1 MVKRPSEQVIA
12 MAVDSVD
19 SNQMH
24 TVRET
29 ASLINLSTDYL
40 RDLINMGRV
49 EAVKPF
55 GGHLRIYR
63 EGICPLGGRLSVG
76 EIPHPANH
84 RTRIPHT
91 NKNQVRSTTAP
102 G

>member
-1 MVKRPSEQVIA
+1 MVKRPSEQVIV

-19 SNQMH
+19 SNRMH

-55 GGHLRIYR
+55 GGHLRIYPN
-63 EGICPLGGRLSVG
+63 EVKRLLRSMLTDG
-76 EIPHPANH
+76 EIP
-84 RTRIPHT
+84 
-91 NKNQVRSTTAP
+91 S
-102 G
+102 

>member
-1 MVKRPSEQVIA
+1 MVKRPSAQVIA

-19 SNQMH
+19 SNRMH

-49 EAVKPF
+49 KAVKPF
-55 GGHLRIYR
+55 GGHFRIPAYEVKRILRSM
-63 EGICPLGGRLSVG
+63 LTDG
-76 EIPHPANH
+76 EIP
-84 RTRIPHT
+84 
-91 NKNQVRSTTAP
+91 S
-102 G
+102 

>member
-1 MVKRPSEQVIA
+1 MVKRPSEQVIV

-19 SNQMH
+19 SNRMH

-55 GGHLRIYR
+55 GGHFRIYPN
-63 EGICPLGGRLSVG
+63 EVKRLLRSMLTDG
-76 EIPHPANH
+76 EIP
-84 RTRIPHT
+84 
-91 NKNQVRSTTAP
+91 S
-102 G
+102 

>member
-1 MVKRPSEQVIA
+1 MVKRPSAQIIDLA
-12 MAVDSVD
+12 LDSVD
-19 SNQMH
+19 TSRLH

-55 GGHLRIYR
+55 GGHLRIYPN
-63 EGICPLGGRLSVG
+63 EVKRLLRSMLTDG
-76 EIPHPANH
+76 EIP
-84 RTRIPHT
+84 
-91 NKNQVRSTTAP
+91 S
-102 G
+102 